1 MDKAPEDNA
10 PFPQELIWLKRL
22 VIILAGVM
30 IAGFLVLIATLV
42 IRLRETPPVF
52 PETLALPDGAEPLS
66 VTRAADWIAVVTT
79 ENQILILSA
88 DGTSVRQTLQID

>member
-1 MDKAPEDNA
+1 MTKAPEENT

-42 IRLRETPPVF
+42 IRLRESAPVF
-52 PETLALPDGAEPLS
+52 PETLSLPEGATPLS
-66 VTRAADWIAVVTT
+66 ITRAADWIAVVTT
-79 ENQILILSA
+79 ENEILILSA
-88 DGTSVRQTLQID
+88 DGQSLLQTLEID